1 MEQKKIAIKILTSGI
16 ISLFK
21 KNNVEWI
28 QAHGKITGKN
38 QVTALKPD
46 GSTHSIINAKNIII
60 ASGSDIVQFPGIAI
74 DEKQIVSS
82 TGALSLNKVPKK
94 FIVIGAGVIGVE
106 LGSVW
111 QRYMF
116 KIYFIDIL

>member
-1 MEQKKIAIKILTSGI
+1 MEQKRNVVKILTSGI
-16 ISLFK
+16 GSLFK
-21 KNNVEWI
+21 KNNVEWVKG
-28 QAHGKITGKN
+28 HGKITGKH

-46 GSTHSIINAKNIII
+46 GSVEAVVNAKNIII
-60 ASGSDIVQFPGIAI
+60 ASGSEIVQFPGITI
-74 DEKQIVSS
+74 DEQQIVSS

-94 FIVIGAGVIGVE
+94 FIVIGAGIIGLE

-116 KIYFIDIL
+116 KIYFIDTL